1 MLQHLKHNF
10 TIMLLCSEPLLLI
23 KSVISGGKMLIK
35 TKKTRLTVM
44 RRTLF
49 VWLEVM
55 GKRLGFVT
63 GIDMEMQ

>member
-1 MLQHLKHNF
+1 
-10 TIMLLCSEPLLLI
+10 MLLCSEPLLLI